1 MAFVQ
6 RDSVSVFVGLGAN
19 LGEARHAL
27 ETAVKAIDQLPHT
40 RVLQCSSF
48 YRSAPVDATGPDYIN
63 AVIHLE
69 TRLNAYEA
77 LKAFQSFENLA
88 GRERP
93 YRNAPRTLDI
103 DILLFG
109 HASIQSPVLTV
120 PHPRMR
126 ARAFVLKPLSELLPG
141 WVTPQDLQ
149 SVQSQAIEKLDASRS
164 DDL

>member
-1 MAFVQ
+1 
-6 RDSVSVFVGLGAN
+6 
-19 LGEARHAL
+19 
-27 ETAVKAIDQLPHT
+27 
-40 RVLQCSSF
+40 
-48 YRSAPVDATGPDYIN
+48 
-63 AVIHLE
+63 
-69 TRLNAYEA
+69 LNAYEA

-109 HASIQSPVLTV
+109 DASIQSPVLTV